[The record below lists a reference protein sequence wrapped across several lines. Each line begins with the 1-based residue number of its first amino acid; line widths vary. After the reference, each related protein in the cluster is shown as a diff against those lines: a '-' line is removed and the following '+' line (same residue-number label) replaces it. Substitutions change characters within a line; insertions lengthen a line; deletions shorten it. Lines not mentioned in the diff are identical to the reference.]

1 MYRENGTVQIL
12 TKGDNNMVDD
22 SFGIYAHGQ
31 QFLGREH
38 IIGRAKA
45 YVLSLILLF
54 YIYFFA
60 YFLVFFYDFL
70 NIFYYSYF
78 FFLFRE
84 VNMVAQVYA
93 LRWHG
98 HYFNEWLSLLE
109 ICFDWSVRFVC
120 IVYQRI
126 NNILITVSKRKAWWY
141 VGFVY

>member
-1 MYRENGTVQIL
+1 MELCKSWQKETTTWL
-12 TKGDNNMVDD
+12 TTLSASTPTD
-22 SFGIYAHGQ
+22 SSSWVVNTSLVVLRRMFPLSHFIFI
-31 QFLGREH
+31 FLH
-38 IIGRAKA
+38 I
-45 YVLSLILLF
+45 F
-54 YIYFFA
+54 WYFFL
-60 YFLVFFYDFL
+60 Y
-70 NIFYYSYF
+70 NILYFYYYF